1 MENKMEYIKERISS
15 YLQVDIEQLRQ
26 EIIEKAVVIQKDHSK
41 KVLLEIYGKTEYY
54 ISIVQE
60 GYGYLGHSEFSYE
73 FSLIDPWDLWTLETV
88 VYNDDT
94 GLYEDID
101 TNDEYTEE
109 ELLNEAIN
117 DAKSGECAQFEDEF
131 NNFLIEFNNYLNYN

>member
-1 MENKMEYIKERISS
+1 M
-15 YLQVDIEQLRQ
+15 
-26 EIIEKAVVIQKDHSK
+26 
-41 KVLLEIYGKTEYY
+41 
-54 ISIVQE
+54 
-60 GYGYLGHSEFSYE
+60 
-73 FSLIDPWDLWTLETV
+73 ETV

-117 DAKSGECAQFEDEF
+117 DAESGECAQFESEF